1 MNANEADK
9 YPDPDT
15 PESQRSKQKI
25 PDRGSERSGPDAC
38 QRRPHEPPPLRR
50 SVAQAGM
57 GGFCDIENRRRASRM
72 HRNHHVRCSAPGDR
86 RRACGQVCI
95 VDPRFPPIGPAE
107 LPSLEVEISVLGP
120 LKEVHDINE
129 IKIGRDGLI
138 IECYGRHGLLLPQVA
153 TEHGLDL
160 RGFLCQTCLKAGLPQ
175 DTWRQGAR
183 IYRFSAEVFQ

>member
-1 MNANEADK
+1 MNRLLYD
-9 YPDPDT
+9 DPSLKQEWGAFVTLRTGGELRGCIGTITSDAPL
-15 PESQRSKQKI
+15 PET
-25 PDRGSERSGPDAC
+25 
-38 QRRPHEPPPLRR
+38 
-50 SVAQAGM
+50 VAELAVKS
-57 GGFCDIENRRRASRM
+57 ASF
-72 HRNHHVRCSAPGDR
+72 
-86 RRACGQVCI
+86 
-95 VDPRFPPIGPAE
+95 DPRFPPIGPAE